1 MTKTVKR
8 PTEAE
13 IHKNACNH
21 AEAQLKELV
30 ILMVTDRSAN
40 HGNEHFPHD
49 YVVSVLKHLD
59 RIRMDLRRR
68 EGTPGY
74 GKLK

>member
-40 HGNEHFPHD
+40 YINEQFPHD